1 MNKIVNKISINA
13 KFDIGVKNVK
23 NMKFNSQIFKIC
35 RHVNIFQRTFYLI
48 FFQNKCNKMHLE
60 RKAKLWANG

>member
-23 NMKFNSQIFKIC
+23 NMKFNSQIFKIY
-35 RHVNIFQRTFYLI
+35 RHVNIF
-48 FFQNKCNKMHLE
+48 
-60 RKAKLWANG
+60 